1 MPGNL
6 ISINERKELTWYVG
20 DSKMD
25 KLIESLNRVGFKW
38 VPKDLTNK
46 SHSADPASCVVDD
59 E

>member
-25 KLIESLNRVGFKW
+25 KLIEFLNGVGFKW
-38 VPKDLTNK
+38 IPKDVTDK
-46 SHSADPASCVVDD
+46 SDSTDPASCVDD